1 MKKLFTLAALA
12 ALSMGSVGAAQ
23 AADVTFAIGQSDDST
38 MVYRLGTQFDFSSRW
53 LQSDLGHLSGY
64 WDAGYTFW
72 EGDETASNHSLS
84 FSPVFVYEFAG
95 DNVRPYVEAGI
106 GLAVFSSTELE
117 DSDLGSSVQFEDR
130 LGFGLRFADQEL
142 GLRALHYSNAGLKQ
156 PNDGAEAYTLHYRL
170 SF

>member
-1 MKKLFTLAALA
+1 MTKLFPAAALA
-12 ALSMGSVGAAQ
+12 ALILGPVGTAQ
-23 AADVTFAIGQSDDST
+23 AADVTFAIGQSGDST
-38 MVYRLGTQFDFSSRW
+38 MVYRLGTQFDFGTLLTHDIGR
-53 LQSDLGHLSGY
+53 LTGY
-64 WDAGYTFW
+64 WDAGYTYW

-95 DNVRPYVEAGI
+95 DSVRPYVEAGI
-106 GLAVFSSTELE
+106 GLAVFSGTELE
-117 DSDLGSSVQFEDR
+117 DNDLGSSFQFEDR
-130 LGFGLRFADQEL
+130 LGFGLRFAGQEV

>member
-1 MKKLFTLAALA
+1 MNKLFSLAAFA
-12 ALSMGSVGAAQ
+12 ALSMGSIGVVQ
-23 AADVTFAIGQSDDST
+23 AADVTFAIGQSGEST
-38 MVYRLGTQFDFSSRW
+38 MVYRVGAQFDFDTLKAYDSGR
-53 LQSDLGHLSGY
+53 LTGY

-72 EGDETASNHSLS
+72 EGDEAASNHSLS
-84 FSPVFVYEFAG
+84 FTPVFVYEFAG
-95 DNVRPYVEAGI
+95 ETVKPYVEAGI

-117 DSDLGSSVQFEDR
+117 DNDLGSSFQFEDR
-130 LGFGLRFADQEL
+130 LGFGLRFAGQEV